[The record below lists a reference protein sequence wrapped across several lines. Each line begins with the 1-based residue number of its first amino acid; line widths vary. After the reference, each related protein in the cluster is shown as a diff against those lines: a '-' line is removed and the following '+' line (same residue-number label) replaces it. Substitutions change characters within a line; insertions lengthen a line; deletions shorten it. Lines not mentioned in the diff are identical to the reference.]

1 VVLFLRE
8 LEIHMGANWS
18 FSDEWAAHFD
28 AGLTRTWDWEVQ
40 DRLEMF
46 LTEIQM
52 SPEDIRGLVILDA
65 GCGNGLL
72 TEAIASLG
80 ATVIGIDYSN
90 SVHRINRG
98 KAIFVR
104 GDLNRPP
111 FAPNTFDVIFSS
123 GVLHHNA
130 DTRAAFDAV
139 AALAKDGGR
148 FYVWLYRKVS
158 GIKNKMIRAREAL
171 IRPVC
176 CRLPHIAQVP
186 IVKSDAALQWL
197 LTRLIGKKRTYA
209 ELVVASYDALT
220 PRYAWKHHSPLD
232 LAQWFYEN
240 GYSVPTLTHWDNPNG
255 YGVVAVKRK
264 QTTTPGVNFSRYRPH
279 ASAP

>member
-1 VVLFLRE
+1 
-8 LEIHMGANWS
+8 MAPNWS

-28 AGLTRTWDWEVQ
+28 AGVTRTWDWDVQ

-90 SVHRINRG
+90 SVHRIKRG
-98 KAIFVR
+98 NAIFVR

-130 DTRAAFDAV
+130 DTRATFDAV
-139 AALAKDGGR
+139 AELAKDNGR
-148 FYVWLYRKVS
+148 FYVWLYRQVS
-158 GIKNKMIRAREAL
+158 GIKNRMIRAHEVL
-171 IRPVC
+171 IRPLC
-176 CRLPHIAQVP
+176 CRLPHVAQVL

-197 LTRLIGKKRTYA
+197 LTRFIGKKRTYS
-209 ELVVASYDALT
+209 ELIVASSM
-220 PRYAWKHHSPLD
+220 R
-232 LAQWFYEN
+232 
-240 GYSVPTLTHWDNPNG
+240 
-255 YGVVAVKRK
+255 
-264 QTTTPGVNFSRYRPH
+264 
-279 ASAP
+279 